1 MSYLKNPMGIE
12 EKSFEIIG
20 EEMGEHSFS
29 DEELLIV
36 KRTIHTTADFE
47 YKDLV
52 EISENAIETAKNLF
66 INGATIYTDT
76 NMALNGIN
84 KIALSKTNSKV
95 ICYVNEPQ
103 VHEEAKTKNITRSMA
118 AVEKA
123 CEDNVDIFVFGNA
136 PTALFRL
143 KELIKE
149 GRANPKLIVAV
160 PVGFVGAAESKE
172 NMDELNIVATYNLL
186 YNASLMVD
194 EGLGCALCLDR
205 LINTSGESNLC
216 FKPLYPELNVHL
228 DIIWKKYH
236 VFSRASEIFLE
247 KIREQL

>member
-12 EKSFEIIG
+12 ERSFEIIG
-20 EEMGEHSFS
+20 EEMGPHSFS
-29 DEELLIV
+29 DEELMIV

-52 EISENAIETAKNLF
+52 EISKDAIKTAKELF
-66 INGATIYTDT
+66 KKGATIYTDT

-84 KIALSKTNSKV
+84 KRTLTKTNSKV
-95 ICYVNEPQ
+95 ICYVNEEV
-103 VHEEAKTKNITRSMA
+103 VHKEAKEKGITRSMA

-123 CEDNVDIFVFGNA
+123 CNDNVDIFVFGNA

-149 GRANPKLIVAV
+149 GKANPKLIIAV

-172 NMDELNIVATYNLL
+172 NMDELNIPYIRVKGRKGGSTVAASIV
-186 YNASLMVD
+186 NALMYMVV
-194 EGLGCALCLDR
+194 ER
-205 LINTSGESNLC
+205 
-216 FKPLYPELNVHL
+216 
-228 DIIWKKYH
+228 
-236 VFSRASEIFLE
+236 R
-247 KIREQL
+247 

>member
-1 MSYLKNPMGIE
+1 MNYLKSPMGIE

-20 EEMGEHSFS
+20 EEMGEHSFT

-47 YKDLV
+47 YKELV
-52 EISENAIETAKNLF
+52 EISKDAIEMGKKLF
-66 INGATIYTDT
+66 TEGATIYTDT

-84 KIALSKTNSKV
+84 KMALAKTNSKV
-95 ICYVNEPQ
+95 ICYVNEPE
-103 VHEEAKTKNITRSMA
+103 VHAEAKKKNITRSMA

-123 CEDNVDIFVFGNA
+123 CADNVDIFVFGNA

-149 GRANPKLIVAV
+149 GKANPKLIIAV

-172 NMDELNIVATYNLL
+172 NMDELNIPYIRVKGRKGGSTVAAAIV
-186 YNASLMVD
+186 NALMYMVVK
-194 EGLGCALCLDR
+194 R
-205 LINTSGESNLC
+205 
-216 FKPLYPELNVHL
+216 
-228 DIIWKKYH
+228 
-236 VFSRASEIFLE
+236 
-247 KIREQL
+247 